1 MSEWIKAKHA
11 GLRYREHDTR
21 TTGVGKSKRPL
32 RYYVQT
38 YKWQGKTI
46 SEAFGWEGDF
56 IHNEDGAYQIFLELK
71 QNRKNRIPPFTLKE
85 RNEIREIELSAAQEK
100 QQSEQSRNVSF
111 ADIFGRYLIYSKGNK
126 RSEKSW
132 KREEQLARLHI
143 FPSCGSLP
151 LSEIAPSHLECV
163 KNNMAIAGLS
173 SRSIQYALAVVRQ
186 IFNYAIREGVFT
198 GQNPAAGGIVARPKE
213 DNKKTR
219 YLSRDEAKALLEEL
233 STRSEEVHDMALL
246 SLYTGMRFGEIAKL
260 IWIDV
265 DFTQN
270 CIMLKNTK
278 SGKNRP
284 AFMTHD
290 VKTMLSQRYKGEKD
304 RLVFPARGFDN
315 KPHAMISHLYY
326 NVVRIMFN
334 QDVSDKRDWVNFH
347 TLRHTF
353 ASWLVEGDTS
363 IYFVKELLGHSD
375 LKLTER
381 YSHNGKNQL
390 KQAVQK
396 LQKI

>member
-1 MSEWIKAKHA
+1 
-11 GLRYREHDTR
+11 
-21 TTGVGKSKRPL
+21 
-32 RYYVQT
+32 
-38 YKWQGKTI
+38 
-46 SEAFGWEGDF
+46 
-56 IHNEDGAYQIFLELK
+56 
-71 QNRKNRIPPFTLKE
+71 
-85 RNEIREIELSAAQEK
+85 
-100 QQSEQSRNVSF
+100 
-111 ADIFGRYLIYSKGNK
+111 
-126 RSEKSW
+126 
-132 KREEQLARLHI
+132 
-143 FPSCGSLP
+143 
-151 LSEIAPSHLECV
+151 
-163 KNNMAIAGLS
+163 
-173 SRSIQYALAVVRQ
+173 
-186 IFNYAIREGVFT
+186 
-198 GQNPAAGGIVARPKE
+198 
-213 DNKKTR
+213 
-219 YLSRDEAKALLEEL
+219 
-233 STRSEEVHDMALL
+233 MALL

-381 YSHNGKNQL
+381 YSHIGKNQL